1 MAARVKSLGNTFVWI
16 ILALLI
22 VGLAG
27 FGATNLSGTVR
38 TVGHVGDQTI
48 SVDTYAR
55 ALQNEIR
62 GIEAQTGQALPMQQV
77 SALGLD
83 QRVLSQLVTMAA
95 LDDEADRLGV
105 SIGDSNLHKQILQ
118 IQAFQG
124 IDGKFDREAYKFAL
138 ERANMKES
146 QFETDLRQDSTRAL
160 LQSAITTGV
169 KMPAALTDAMVA
181 YIGARRSF
189 TWALLDESALAT
201 PVAEPSEDDLKAHYE
216 AHKDRFM
223 RPETRKISYVQ
234 LTPATMLEQ
243 VKIDDAA
250 IQALYD
256 KNRVEYE
263 QPERRLVERLVF
275 ANEDS
280 ANTAKA
286 QLEAGGTTFEQL
298 VADRGLTISDI
309 DLGDVTAADLGT
321 AAEPIFAAEIGEV
334 VGPLPS
340 DLGPALF
347 RVNGKLEATSTGL
360 DEVRGELEEE
370 LAGTQARR
378 MIEAEVP
385 GIEDMLAGGATLEDL
400 AREKNLELGTIDWT
414 ANSGEG
420 IAAYAEFDK
429 AAAEAQEGAF
439 PEVKFLDDGGI
450 FALRLDAVEPPR
462 AKTFEEAR
470 EDVVADWT
478 LNATRTALQAQ
489 AEQAVTKLA
498 VSGDFAEA
506 GLTPKT
512 ESGLMRTAFIDG
524 LPKDFMT
531 QVFEMAQ
538 GDVRVLPAETGVI
551 VVRLD
556 DILPPDQSGDIAQ
569 MRKAVSEQQSQALAQ
584 ALFNAYAQDVQLRAR
599 PRIDERA
606 LTAVLGSFK

>member
-27 FGATNLSGTVR
+27 FGATNLSGTIR

-62 GIEAQTGQALPMQQV
+62 GIEAQTGQALPIQQV
-77 SALGLD
+77 RALGLD

-105 SIGDSNLHKQILQ
+105 SIGDENLHKQILQ
-118 IQAFQG
+118 IPAFQG

-160 LQSAITTGV
+160 LQSAITSGV

-181 YIGARRSF
+181 YVGARRSF
-189 TWALLDESALAT
+189 TWALLDDSTLAT
-201 PVAEPSEDDLKAHYE
+201 PLAEPSEEDLKAHYE

-234 LTPATMLEQ
+234 LTPAMMLEK

-275 ANEDS
+275 ANEES

-286 QLEAGGTTFEQL
+286 QIEAGGTTFEQL
-298 VADRGLTISDI
+298 VTDRGLTISDV
-309 DLGDVTAADLGT
+309 DLGDVTAADLG
-321 AAEPIFAAEIGEV
+321 AAADAIFAAEIGDV

-360 DEVRGELEEE
+360 DEVRDELEEE

-385 GIEDMLAGGATLEDL
+385 GVEDMLAGGATLEDL
-400 AREKNLELGTIDWT
+400 ARMKGLELGTIDWT
-414 ANSGEG
+414 ADSGEG
-420 IAAYAEFDK
+420 IAAYADFDK
-429 AAAEAQEGAF
+429 AAAEAKEGAF

-450 FALRLDAVEPPR
+450 FALRLDSIEPPR

-470 EDVVADWT
+470 EEVVADWT
-478 LNATRTALQAQ
+478 RTATQAALQAQ
-489 AEQAVTKLA
+489 AEQAVTRLA

-512 ESGLMRTAFIDG
+512 ETGLMRTAFIDG
-524 LPKDFMT
+524 LPQDFMT
-531 QVFEMAQ
+531 QVFEMNK

-556 DILPPDQSGDIAQ
+556 DVLPPDQSEDMAQ
-569 MRKAVSEQQSQALAQ
+569 TRKAVSERQSQALAE

-606 LTAVLGSFK
+606 LAAVLGSFQ

>member
-27 FGATNLSGTVR
+27 FGATNLSGTIR

-77 SALGLD
+77 RALGLD

-105 SIGDSNLHKQILQ
+105 SIGDENLHKQILQ
-118 IQAFQG
+118 IPAFQG

-160 LQSAITTGV
+160 LQSAITSGV

-181 YIGARRSF
+181 YVGARRSF
-189 TWALLDESALAT
+189 TWALLDDSTLAT
-201 PVAEPSEDDLKAHYE
+201 PLAEPSEEDLKAHFE

-234 LTPATMLEQ
+234 LTPAMMLEK

-275 ANEDS
+275 ANEES

-286 QLEAGGTTFEQL
+286 QIEAGGTTFEQL
-298 VADRGLTISDI
+298 VTDRGLTISDV
-309 DLGDVTAADLGT
+309 DLGDVTAADLG
-321 AAEPIFAAEIGEV
+321 AAADAIFAAEVGDV

-360 DEVRGELEEE
+360 DEVRDELEEE

-385 GIEDMLAGGATLEDL
+385 GVEDMLAGGATLEDL
-400 AREKNLELGTIDWT
+400 ARMKGLELGTIDWT
-414 ANSGEG
+414 ADSGEG
-420 IAAYAEFDK
+420 IAAYADFDK
-429 AAAEAQEGAF
+429 AAAEAKEGAF

-450 FALRLDAVEPPR
+450 FALRLDSIEPPR

-470 EDVVADWT
+470 EEVVADWT
-478 LNATRTALQAQ
+478 RTATQAALQAQ
-489 AEQAVTKLA
+489 AEQAVTRLA

-512 ESGLMRTAFIDG
+512 ETGLMRTAFIDG
-524 LPKDFMT
+524 LPQDFMA
-531 QVFEMAQ
+531 QVFEMNK

-556 DILPPDQSGDIAQ
+556 DVLPPDQSEDMAQ
-569 MRKAVSEQQSQALAQ
+569 TRKAVSERQSQALAE

-606 LTAVLGSFK
+606 LAAVLGSFQ

>member
-27 FGATNLSGTVR
+27 FGATNLSGTIR

-77 SALGLD
+77 RALGLD

-105 SIGDSNLHKQILQ
+105 SIGDENLHKQILQ
-118 IQAFQG
+118 IPAFQG

-160 LQSAITTGV
+160 LQSAITSGV

-181 YIGARRSF
+181 YVGARRSF
-189 TWALLDESALAT
+189 TWALLDDSALAT
-201 PVAEPSEDDLKAHYE
+201 PLAEPSEEDLKAHYE

-234 LTPATMLEQ
+234 LTPAMMLEK

-275 ANEDS
+275 ANEES

-286 QLEAGGTTFEQL
+286 QIEAGGTTFEQL
-298 VADRGLTISDI
+298 VTDRGLTISDV
-309 DLGDVTAADLGT
+309 DLGDVTAADLG
-321 AAEPIFAAEIGEV
+321 AAADAIFAAEIGDV

-360 DEVRGELEEE
+360 DEVRDELEEE

-385 GIEDMLAGGATLEDL
+385 GVEDMLAGGATLEDL
-400 AREKNLELGTIDWT
+400 ARMKGLELGTIDWT
-414 ANSGEG
+414 ADSGEG
-420 IAAYAEFDK
+420 IAAYADFDK
-429 AAAEAQEGAF
+429 AAAEAKEGAF

-450 FALRLDAVEPPR
+450 FALRLDSIEPPR

-470 EDVVADWT
+470 EEVVADWT
-478 LNATRTALQAQ
+478 RTATQAALQAQ
-489 AEQAVTKLA
+489 AEQAVTRLA

-512 ESGLMRTAFIDG
+512 ETGLMRTAFIDG
-524 LPKDFMT
+524 LPQDFMT
-531 QVFEMAQ
+531 QVFEMNK

-556 DILPPDQSGDIAQ
+556 DVLPPDQSEDMAQ
-569 MRKAVSEQQSQALAQ
+569 TRKAVSERQSQALAE

-606 LTAVLGSFK
+606 LAAVLGSFQ

>member
-27 FGATNLSGTVR
+27 FGATNLSGTIR

-77 SALGLD
+77 RALGLD

-105 SIGDSNLHKQILQ
+105 SIGDENLHKQILQ
-118 IQAFQG
+118 IPAFQG

-160 LQSAITTGV
+160 LQSAITSGV

-181 YIGARRSF
+181 YVGARRSF
-189 TWALLDESALAT
+189 TWALLDDSTLAT
-201 PVAEPSEDDLKAHYE
+201 PLAEPSEEDLKAHFE

-234 LTPATMLEQ
+234 LTPAMMLEK

-275 ANEDS
+275 ANEES

-286 QLEAGGTTFEQL
+286 QIEAGGTTFEQL
-298 VADRGLTISDI
+298 VTDRGLTISDV
-309 DLGDVTAADLGT
+309 DLGDVTAADLG
-321 AAEPIFAAEIGEV
+321 AAADAIFAAEIGDV

-360 DEVRGELEEE
+360 DEVRDELEEE

-385 GIEDMLAGGATLEDL
+385 GVEDMLAGGATLEDL
-400 AREKNLELGTIDWT
+400 ARMKGLELGTIDWT
-414 ANSGEG
+414 ADSGEG
-420 IAAYAEFDK
+420 IAAYADFDK
-429 AAAEAQEGAF
+429 AAAEAKEGAF

-450 FALRLDAVEPPR
+450 FALRLDSIEPPR

-470 EDVVADWT
+470 EEVVADWT
-478 LNATRTALQAQ
+478 RTATQAALQAQ
-489 AEQAVTKLA
+489 AEQAVTRLA
-498 VSGDFAEA
+498 VSDDFAEA

-512 ESGLMRTAFIDG
+512 ETGLMRTAFIDG
-524 LPKDFMT
+524 LPQDFMT
-531 QVFEMAQ
+531 QVFEMNK

-556 DILPPDQSGDIAQ
+556 DVLPPDQSEDMAQ
-569 MRKAVSEQQSQALAQ
+569 TRKAVSERQSQALAE

-606 LTAVLGSFK
+606 LAAVLGSFQ

>member
-27 FGATNLSGTVR
+27 FGATNLSGTIR

-77 SALGLD
+77 RALGLD

-105 SIGDSNLHKQILQ
+105 SIGDENLHKQILQ
-118 IQAFQG
+118 IPAFQG

-160 LQSAITTGV
+160 LQSAITSGV

-181 YIGARRSF
+181 YVGARRSF
-189 TWALLDESALAT
+189 TWALLDDSTLAT
-201 PVAEPSEDDLKAHYE
+201 PLAEPSEEDLKAHFE

-234 LTPATMLEQ
+234 LTPAMMLEK

-275 ANEDS
+275 ANEES

-286 QLEAGGTTFEQL
+286 QIEAGGTTFEQL
-298 VADRGLTISDI
+298 VTDRGLTISDV
-309 DLGDVTAADLGT
+309 DLGDVTAADLG
-321 AAEPIFAAEIGEV
+321 AAADAIFAAEIGDV

-360 DEVRGELEEE
+360 DEVRDELEEE

-385 GIEDMLAGGATLEDL
+385 GVEDMLAGGATLEDL
-400 AREKNLELGTIDWT
+400 ARMKGLELGTIDWT
-414 ANSGEG
+414 ADSGEG
-420 IAAYAEFDK
+420 IAAYADFDK
-429 AAAEAQEGAF
+429 AAAEAKEGAF

-450 FALRLDAVEPPR
+450 FALRLDSIEPPR

-470 EDVVADWT
+470 EEVVADWT
-478 LNATRTALQAQ
+478 RTATQAALQAQ
-489 AEQAVTKLA
+489 AEQAVTRLA

-512 ESGLMRTAFIDG
+512 ETGLMRTAFIDG
-524 LPKDFMT
+524 LPQDFMT
-531 QVFEMAQ
+531 QVFEMNK

-556 DILPPDQSGDIAQ
+556 DVLPPDQSEDMAQ
-569 MRKAVSEQQSQALAQ
+569 TRKAVSERQSQALAE

-606 LTAVLGSFK
+606 LAAVLGSFQ